1 MGISGPMSFLRESL
15 VPGPFQ
21 EMGVS
26 RGWVLTPEGG
36 YVKGV
41 VIPPDTWDL
50 GYYWIRSARILLECF
65 LVFHS
70 FILCNYGLLTQSL
83 FLPRRLLFGTA

>member
-41 VIPPDTWDL
+41 VIPPPRYMGL
-50 GYYWIRSARILLECF
+50 GILLDMVGTYPSGMLSCF
-65 LVFHS
+65 SFFHS
-70 FILCNYGLLTQSL
+70 L
-83 FLPRRLLFGTA
+83 